1 MHDLSHEAA
10 HRLVPERRGA
20 VTFLRRGLALLITS
34 ISIFGFGA
42 AVAAA
47 AEPTHFMF
55 SETGTQLVAAGE
67 LCDFDYAS
75 TFRVD
80 VNVIAFGDPDDL
92 TKEIIHVA
100 LFKSHTNLDT
110 GYTLSEVDHFTTE
123 INAVRERIKQVGIF
137 WHLRDPSGKLV
148 VVQAGAFFFDTS
160 TGEIRVTPNFNPDF
174 ASVICPALGGS
185 PAI

>member
-1 MHDLSHEAA
+1 MPRHPKTHTESKTGG
-10 HRLVPERRGA
+10 VPIVPG
-20 VTFLRRGLALLITS
+20 G
-34 ISIFGFGA
+34 
-42 AVAAA
+42 
-47 AEPTHFMF
+47 
-55 SETGTQLVAAGE
+55 
-67 LCDFDYAS
+67 
-75 TFRVD
+75 
-80 VNVIAFGDPDDL
+80 
-92 TKEIIHVA
+92 
-100 LFKSHTNLDT
+100 
-110 GYTLSEVDHFTTE
+110 TLSEVDHFTTE